1 MDAISDLD
9 RQAELADFVSEMNNL
24 IDIGKIR
31 EASDYLLW
39 LENIKEHCLNCYE
52 EIEAIVKI
60 YIENL

>member
-1 MDAISDLD
+1 MHTIPNLD
-9 RQAELADFVSEMNNL
+9 KQAELADIVAEMNGL

-31 EASDYLLW
+31 ESSDYLLW
-39 LENIKEHCLNCYE
+39 LENVKEHCLNCYK

>member
-1 MDAISDLD
+1 MHTITYLD
-9 RQAELADFVSEMNNL
+9 KQVELADFIAEMNGL

-31 EASDYLLW
+31 ESSDYLLW
-39 LENIKEHCLNCYE
+39 LEKAKEQCLNCYE